1 VKWESPSFR
10 EGSSQKYEH
19 DKVEAWS
26 SRPSRPS
33 GGWTLQVPQSVGKEY
48 SPGFS
53 GVFVAEHECVTEQRK
68 MFAIFIISFMWIKL
82 KKPRFTGEWHE
93 L

>member
-1 VKWESPSFR
+1 M
-10 EGSSQKYEH
+10 
-19 DKVEAWS
+19 
-26 SRPSRPS
+26 
-33 GGWTLQVPQSVGKEY
+33 GKEY

-53 GVFVAEHECVTEQRK
+53 GFVAEHECVTEQRK
-68 MFAIFIISFMWIKL
+68 MFVIFRISFMWIKL